1 MAAFAEM
8 GVMPEIA
15 QAVEEM
21 DWLLP
26 TDIQAESVPLILGG
40 GDVLMAAETGSG
52 KTGAFSIPV
61 IQIVYETLK
70 DQQEGKK
77 GRAAVKTGG
86 AVFNKWQ
93 MNPYDR
99 SPAFA
104 IGPDGL
110 CCQSREFKEWHG
122 CRSTRAVTKG
132 KYYYEVSCH
141 DQGLCRIGWST
152 AQAALDLGTDKFGFG
167 FGGTGKKSHNKQF
180 DSYGEEFTM
189 HDTIGCYI
197 DMDNG
202 HVSFSKNG
210 NDLGLAFEIPQNL
223 RRQPFFAS
231 CVLKNAEL
239 KFNFG
244 GEPFKNAPK
253 DGFVAVDQ
261 APDGHVV
268 KTTQTGSATVS
279 QVKSSSTAP
288 KALIVEPSKELAEQ
302 TLNNVNQFKKYVD
315 NPKLRELLII
325 GGVAAKEQ
333 LSILESGVDI
343 VVGTPGRLDDLIS
356 TGKLDL
362 SQVRFLVLDECDGLL
377 TAGYTDF
384 IMRVYNKIPQVTS
397 DGKRLQVIVCSAT
410 LHSFDVKKLSE
421 RIMHFPTW
429 VDLKGEDSVPE
440 TVHHVVVTVNP
451 KNDRL
456 WERLGKN
463 HIRTDEVHA
472 KDNTRPGANTAEM
485 WSEAI
490 KILKGE
496 YTIRAIKEHKMDQAI
511 IFCRTKIDCDN
522 MEQYLIAQG
531 GGELTIPATDEVH
544 AKDNT
549 RPGANT
555 AEMWSEAI
563 KILKGEYTIRAIKEH
578 KMDQAII
585 FCRTKIDCDNM
596 EQYLIAQGGGPDKKG
611 HQFSCVC
618 LHGDR
623 KPNERKYNLERFK
636 KKEVRFLVCT
646 DVAARGID
654 VHGVP
659 YDVAAR
665 GIDVHGVPYVINVT
679 LPDEKQNYVHRIGR
693 VGRAERM
700 GLAISLVAMEKEKV
714 WYHVCPNRGRGCYN
728 TRLKEEG
735 GCTIWYNEKEL
746 LGEIEDHLKCTI
758 TQCEPDIKVPVDEFD
773 GKVAYGQRRAAG
785 GGLYKGHVDILA
797 PTVQELANLER
808 EAQTSFLQLGYLPNQ
823 LFRAF

>member
-1 MAAFAEM
+1 MAAFSEM

-26 TDIQAESVPLILGG
+26 TDIQAESIPLILGG

-70 DQQEGKK
+70 DQMEGKK
-77 GRAAVKTGG
+77 GKATIKTGG
-86 AVFNKWQ
+86 A
-93 MNPYDR
+93 
-99 SPAFA
+99 A
-104 IGPDGL
+104 IGSDGL
-110 CCQSREFKEWHG
+110 CCQSREVKEWHG
-122 CRSTRAVTKG
+122 CRATRGVTKG

-141 DQGLCRIGWST
+141 DQGLCRVGWST
-152 AQAALDLGTDKFGFG
+152 MQASLDLGTDKFGFG

-189 HDTIGCYI
+189 HDTIGCYLDI
-197 DMDNG
+197 DKG
-202 HVSFSKNG
+202 QIKFSKNG
-210 NDLGLAFEIPQNL
+210 KDLGLAFEFPPHIRNQAL
-223 RRQPFFAS
+223 FAA

-244 GEPFKNAPK
+244 EEDFKFPPK
-253 DGFVAVDQ
+253 DGYIGLCK
-261 APDGHVV
+261 APDGNVV
-268 KTTQTGSATVS
+268 KSQHTGNAQVVQTQNLPN
-279 QVKSSSTAP
+279 AP
-288 KALIVEPSKELAEQ
+288 KALIVEPSRELAEQ
-302 TLNNVNQFKKYVD
+302 TLNNVKQFKKYID

-325 GGVAAKEQ
+325 GGVAARDQ
-333 LSILESGVDI
+333 LSVLEQGVDI
-343 VVGTPGRLDDLIS
+343 VVGTPGRLDDLVS
-356 TGKLDL
+356 TGKLNL
-362 SQVRFLVLDECDGLL
+362 SQVRFLVLDEADGLL
-377 TAGYTDF
+377 LQGYSDF
-384 IMRVYNKIPQVTS
+384 INRIHSQIPQITS

-421 RIMHFPTW
+421 KIMHFPTW

-440 TVHHVVVTVNP
+440 TVHHVVVLVNP
-451 KNDRL
+451 KTDKL

-472 KDNTRPGANTAEM
+472 KDNTRPGANTPEM

-496 YTIRAIKEHKMDQAI
+496 YTVRAIKEHKMDQAI

-522 MEQYLIAQG
+522 MEQYFIQ
-531 GGELTIPATDEVH
+531 
-544 AKDNT
+544 
-549 RPGANT
+549 
-555 AEMWSEAI
+555 
-563 KILKGEYTIRAIKEH
+563 
-578 KMDQAII
+578 
-585 FCRTKIDCDNM
+585 
-596 EQYLIAQGGGPDKKG
+596 QGGGPDRKG

-623 KPNERKYNLERFK
+623 KPQERKQNLERFK
-636 KKEVRFLVCT
+636 RGDVRFLICT

-654 VHGVP
+654 
-659 YDVAAR
+659 
-665 GIDVHGVPYVINVT
+665 IHGVPYVINVT

-700 GLAISLVAMEKEKV
+700 GLAISLVAKEKEK
-714 WYHVCPNRGRGCYN
+714 
-728 TRLKEEG
+728 
-735 GCTIWYNEKEL
+735 L
-746 LGEIEDHLKCTI
+746 LGEIEEHLNCTI
-758 TQCEPDIKVPVDEFD
+758 SQVEPDIKVPVDDFD
-773 GKVAYGQRRAAG
+773 GKVTYGQKRALG

-797 PTVQELANLER
+797 PTVQELAALEK
-808 EAQTSFLQLGYLPNQ
+808 EAQTSFLHLGYLPNQ
-823 LFRAF
+823 LFRTF

>member
-1 MAAFAEM
+1 MLTWRLRARDLCEGVMRIGAKPKPQRKEASGYGKMTVSTDYTHAHTRTHTHARAVKNIPETLSGQELIQLQEFNSQTLQKEKRSGEMEEQVEEM

-26 TDIQAESVPLILGG
+26 TDIQAESIPLILGG
-40 GDVLMAAETGSG
+40 GDVLM
-52 KTGAFSIPV
+52 AFSIPV

-70 DQQEGKK
+70 DQEEGKK
-77 GRAAVKTGG
+77 GRSAAVKTGG
-86 AVFNKWQ
+86 A
-93 MNPYDR
+93 
-99 SPAFA
+99 
-104 IGPDGL
+104 
-110 CCQSREFKEWHG
+110 
-122 CRSTRAVTKG
+122 G

-152 AQAALDLGTDKFGFG
+152 SQAALDLGTDKFGFG

-197 DMDNG
+197 DLEKG
-202 HVSFSKNG
+202 HMSFSKNG
-210 NDLGLAFEIPQNL
+210 NDLGLAFEIPKNL
-223 RRQPFFAS
+223 MSQPFFAS

-244 GEPFKNAPK
+244 GEPFKNTPK
-253 DGFVAVDQ
+253 EGYIALDK

-279 QVKSSSTAP
+279 QVKTSSSAP

-302 TLNNVNQFKKYVD
+302 TLNNVNQFKKYVE

-325 GGVAAKEQ
+325 GGVAAKDQ
-333 LSILESGVDI
+333 LSVLESGVSVNVLIVLTVVEVDI

-377 TAGYTDF
+377 SAGYTDF
-384 IMRVYNKIPQVTS
+384 IMRVYSKIPQVTS

-421 RIMHFPTW
+421 KIMHFPTW

-440 TVHHVVVTVNP
+440 TVHHVVVPVSP
-451 KNDRL
+451 KTDKL
-456 WERLGKN
+456 WEKLGKN

-522 MEQYLIAQG
+522 MEQ
-531 GGELTIPATDEVH
+531 H
-544 AKDNT
+544 
-549 RPGANT
+549 
-555 AEMWSEAI
+555 
-563 KILKGEYTIRAIKEH
+563 
-578 KMDQAII
+578 
-585 FCRTKIDCDNM
+585 
-596 EQYLIAQGGGPDKKG
+596 LIAQGGGPDKKG

-636 KKEVRFLVCT
+636 KKDVRFLICT

-654 VHGVP
+654 
-659 YDVAAR
+659 
-665 GIDVHGVPYVINVT
+665 IHGVPYVINVT

-693 VGRAERM
+693 
-700 GLAISLVAMEKEKV
+700 V

-746 LGEIEDHLKCTI
+746 LGEIEEHLKCTI
-758 TQCEPDIKVPVDEFD
+758 TQCEHDIKVPLDEFD
-773 GKVAYGQRRAAG
+773 GKVTYGQRRAAA

-808 EAQTSFLQLGYLPNQ
+808 EAQTSFLQLGFLPNQ
-823 LFRAF
+823 LFKAF

>member
-1 MAAFAEM
+1 MAAYSEL
-8 GVMPEIA
+8 GVMAEIA

-26 TDIQAESVPLILGG
+26 TDIQAESIPLILGG

-52 KTGAFSIPV
+52 KTGAFSIPL

-70 DQQEGKK
+70 DLQEGKK
-77 GRAAVKTGG
+77 GRGAVKTGG

-104 IGPDGL
+104 IGPDGM

-122 CRSTRAVTKG
+122 CRSTKAVRKG
-132 KYYYEVSCH
+132 KYYYEVTCH
-141 DQGLCRIGWST
+141 DQGLCRVGWST
-152 AQAALDLGTDKFGFG
+152 GQASLDLGTDKDGFG

-189 HDTIGCYI
+189 HDVVGCYI
-197 DMDNG
+197 DMDKG
-202 HVSFSKNG
+202 QLSFSKNG
-210 NDLGLAFEIPQNL
+210 TDLGLAFEIPPPL
-223 RRQPFFAS
+223 KTQPFFAS

-244 GEPFKNAPK
+244 NEPFKNQPK
-253 DGFVAVDQ
+253 EGFIALSQ

-268 KTTQTGSATVS
+268 KSSQTGSAKVS
-279 QVKSSSTAP
+279 EVKSGSNAP
-288 KALIVEPSKELAEQ
+288 RALIIEPSKELAEQ
-302 TLNNVNQFKKYVD
+302 TLNNVNQFKKYVE
-315 NPKLRELLII
+315 NPKLRDLLII
-325 GGVAAKEQ
+325 GGVAAKDQ
-333 LSILESGVDI
+333 LSVLESGVDI

-356 TGKLDL
+356 TKKLDL

-384 IMRVYNKIPQVTS
+384 IMRVYNQIPQVTS

-410 LHSFDVKKLSE
+410 LHSFEVKKLSE
-421 RIMHFPTW
+421 KIMHFPTW

-440 TVHHVVVTVNP
+440 TVHHVVVPVKP
-451 KNDRL
+451 KIDKL
-456 WERLGKN
+456 WEKPGKN

-472 KDNTRPGANTAEM
+472 KDDTRPGANSPEM

-490 KILKGE
+490 KVLKGE
-496 YTIRAIKEHKMDQAI
+496 YTLRAIKEHNMDQAI

-522 MEQYLIAQG
+522 MEEYF
-531 GGELTIPATDEVH
+531 
-544 AKDNT
+544 
-549 RPGANT
+549 
-555 AEMWSEAI
+555 I
-563 KILKGEYTIRAIKEH
+563 KH
-578 KMDQAII
+578 
-585 FCRTKIDCDNM
+585 
-596 EQYLIAQGGGPDKKG
+596 GGGPDKKG
-611 HQFSCVC
+611 HQLSCVC

-623 KPNERKYNLERFK
+623 KPNERKNNLEIFK
-636 KKEVRFLVCT
+636 KQEVKFLICT

-654 VHGVP
+654 I
-659 YDVAAR
+659 R
-665 GIDVHGVPYVINVT
+665 GVPYVINVT

-693 VGRAERM
+693 VGRADRM
-700 GLAISLVAMEKEKV
+700 GLAISLVAMDKEKV
-714 WYHVCPNRGRGCYN
+714 WYHSCPSRGKSCNN
-728 TRLKEEG
+728 TRLKENG

-746 LGEIEDHLKCTI
+746 LSEIEEHLKCTI

-773 GKVAYGQRRAAG
+773 GKVTYGQRRATG

-797 PTVQELANLER
+797 PTVRELANLER
-808 EAQTSFLQLGYLPNQ
+808 EAQTSFLKLCYLPNQ
-823 LFRAF
+823 LFKAF

>member
-1 MAAFAEM
+1 MAAFSEM

-26 TDIQAESVPLILGG
+26 TDIQAESIPLILGG

-70 DQQEGKK
+70 DQMEGKK
-77 GRAAVKTGG
+77 GKATIKTGG
-86 AVFNKWQ
+86 AVLNKWQ

-99 SPAFA
+99 GSAFA
-104 IGPDGL
+104 IGSDGL
-110 CCQSREFKEWHG
+110 CCQSREIKEWHG
-122 CRSTRAVTKG
+122 CRATRGVTKG

-141 DQGLCRIGWST
+141 DQGLCRVGWST
-152 AQAALDLGTDKFGFG
+152 MQASLDLGTDKFGFG

-189 HDTIGCYI
+189 HDTIGCYLDTEKGQI
-197 DMDNG
+197 K
-202 HVSFSKNG
+202 FSKNG
-210 NDLGLAFEIPQNL
+210 KDLGLAFDIPPHIRNQAL
-223 RRQPFFAS
+223 FAA

-244 GEPFKNAPK
+244 EEDFKFPPK
-253 DGFVAVDQ
+253 DGYVGLCK
-261 APDGHVV
+261 APEGSVV
-268 KTTQTGSATVS
+268 KS
-279 QVKSSSTAP
+279 QHSGNAQVVQAQNLPNAP
-288 KALIVEPSKELAEQ
+288 KALIVEPSRELAEQ
-302 TLNNVNQFKKYVD
+302 TLNNVKQFKKYVD

-325 GGVAAKEQ
+325 GGVAARDQ
-333 LSILESGVDI
+333 LSVLEQGVDI

-356 TGKLDL
+356 TGKINL
-362 SQVRFLVLDECDGLL
+362 SQVRFLVLDEADGLL
-377 TAGYTDF
+377 LQGYSDF
-384 IMRVYNKIPQVTS
+384 INRIHSQIPQITS

-421 RIMHFPTW
+421 KIMHFPTW

-440 TVHHVVVTVNP
+440 TVHHVVVPVNP
-451 KNDRL
+451 KTDKL

-472 KDNTRPGANTAEM
+472 KDNTRPGANTPEM

-496 YTIRAIKEHKMDQAI
+496 YTVRAIKEHKMDQAI

-522 MEQYLIAQG
+522 MEQYFIQQG
-531 GGELTIPATDEVH
+531 GGSFRGALCERKQWTVLYLFRIVLEWMDHAPKFEPVLIGRDINSHVSVCMVIENLKKESKTWKDLSVPKCTETIQGELS
-544 AKDNT
+544 AKDLLNL
-549 RPGANT
+549 AQHF
-555 AEMWSEAI
+555 I
-563 KILKGEYTIRAIKEH
+563 KALFLQR
-578 KMDQAII
+578 
-585 FCRTKIDCDNM
+585 
-596 EQYLIAQGGGPDKKG
+596 
-611 HQFSCVC
+611 
-618 LHGDR
+618 GD
-623 KPNERKYNLERFK
+623 
-636 KKEVRFLVCT
+636 VRFLICT

-654 VHGVP
+654 
-659 YDVAAR
+659 
-665 GIDVHGVPYVINVT
+665 IHGVPYVINVT

-700 GLAISLVAMEKEKV
+700 GLAISLVAKEKEKV
-714 WYHVCPNRGRGCYN
+714 WYHVCSSRGKGCYN

-735 GCTIWYNEKEL
+735 GCTIWYNEMQL
-746 LGEIEDHLKCTI
+746 LGEIEEHLNCTI
-758 TQCEPDIKVPVDEFD
+758 AQVEPDIKVPVDDFD
-773 GKVAYGQRRAAG
+773 GKVTYGQKRALG

-797 PTVQELANLER
+797 PTVQELAALEK
-808 EAQTSFLQLGYLPNQ
+808 EAQTSFLHLGYLPNQ
-823 LFRAF
+823 LFRTF

>member
-1 MAAFAEM
+1 MAAFSEM

-26 TDIQAESVPLILGG
+26 TDIQAESIPLILGG

-70 DQQEGKK
+70 DQQEGKR
-77 GRAAVKTGG
+77 GRASVKTGG
-86 AVFNKWQ
+86 AVMNKWQ

-99 SPAFA
+99 STAFA
-104 IGPDGL
+104 IGADGM

-122 CRSTRAVTKG
+122 CRSTKGVTKG

-141 DQGLCRIGWST
+141 DQGLCRVGWST
-152 AQAALDLGTDKFGFG
+152 AKAALDLGTDKYGFG

-189 HDTIGCYI
+189 HDTIGCCL
-197 DMDNG
+197 DLDKG
-202 HVSFSKNG
+202 HLSFCKNG
-210 NDLGLAFEIPQNL
+210 KDLGLAFETPQQLKNE
-223 RRQPFFAS
+223 PFFAA

-244 GEPFKNAPK
+244 EEDFKSTPPE
-253 DGFVAVDQ
+253 GFTPLCQ
-261 APDGHVV
+261 ASEKYCV
-268 KTTQTGSATVS
+268 KSSQSGTAQVS
-279 QVKSSSTAP
+279 QVKNMANAP

-302 TLNNVNQFKKYVD
+302 TLNNVNQFKKYVE
-315 NPKLRELLII
+315 NPQLRDLLIM

-333 LSILESGVDI
+333 LSVLEQGVDI

-356 TGKLDL
+356 TGKLSL

-377 TAGYTDF
+377 SAGYTDF
-384 IMRVYNKIPQVTS
+384 IMRIYNQIPQITS

-421 RIMHFPTW
+421 KIMHFPTW

-440 TVHHVVVTVNP
+440 TVHHVVVPVNP
-451 KNDRL
+451 KIDRL

-463 HIRTDEVHA
+463 AIQTDEVHL
-472 KDNTRPGANTAEM
+472 KDNTRPGGSTPEM

-496 YTIRAIKEHKMDQAI
+496 YVVRAIKEHKMDQAI

-522 MEQYLIAQG
+522 LEQ
-531 GGELTIPATDEVH
+531 H
-544 AKDNT
+544 F
-549 RPGANT
+549 
-555 AEMWSEAI
+555 I
-563 KILKGEYTIRAIKEH
+563 K
-578 KMDQAII
+578 
-585 FCRTKIDCDNM
+585 
-596 EQYLIAQGGGPDKKG
+596 QGGGPDRKG
-611 HQFSCVC
+611 HQYSCVC

-636 KKEVRFLVCT
+636 KQEVKFLICT

-654 VHGVP
+654 I
-659 YDVAAR
+659 R
-665 GIDVHGVPYVINVT
+665 GVPYVINVT

-700 GLAISLVAMEKEKV
+700 GLAISMVAMEKEKV
-714 WYHVCPNRGRGCYN
+714 WYHVCASRGKGC
-728 TRLKEEG
+728 TKTWLKEDG

-746 LGEIEDHLKCTI
+746 LSDIEEHLKCTI
-758 TQCEPDIKVPVDEFD
+758 TQCEPDIKVPLDEFD
-773 GKVAYGQRRAAG
+773 GKVTYGQRRATG
-785 GGLYKGHVDILA
+785 GGMYKGHVDVLA

-808 EAQTSFLQLGYLPNQ
+808 EAQTSFLHLGYLPNQ

>member
-1 MAAFAEM
+1 MAAFSM

-21 DWLLP
+21 DWLP
-26 TDIQAESVPLILGG
+26 TDIQAESIPLILGG

-70 DQQEGKK
+70 DQQEGKT
-77 GRAAVKTGG
+77 GRASIKTGG
-86 AVFNKWQ
+86 AFNNWQ

-99 SPAFA
+99 SPAF

-122 CRSTRAVTKG
+122 CRSTKGVTKR
-132 KYYYEVSCH
+132 YYYEVSCS
-141 DQGLCRIGWST
+141 DQGLCRVGWST
-152 AQAALDLGTDKFGFG
+152 SQAALDLTDKYGFG
-167 FGGTGKKSHNKQF
+167 FGGTGKKSNNKQF

-189 HDTIGCYI
+189 HDTIGCYLDLEKNQI
-197 DMDNG
+197 
-202 HVSFSKNG
+202 SYSKN

-223 RRQPFFAS
+223 RNQAFFAS

-244 GEPFKNAPK
+244 GEDFKHPPRS
-253 DGFVAVDQ
+253 GFVALDK
-261 APDGHVV
+261 APDGHTV
-268 KTTQTGSATVS
+268 KSSHTTAKVS
-279 QVKSSSTAP
+279 QVRASSNSP
-288 KALIVEPSKELAEQ
+288 KALILEPSKELAEQ
-302 TLNNVNQFKKYVD
+302 TLNNVKQFKKYVD
-315 NPKLRELLII
+315 NPKLELLII

-333 LSILESGVDI
+333 LAVLEQGVDI

-356 TGKLDL
+356 TGKLSL

-377 TAGYTDF
+377 SAGYTDF
-384 IMRVYNKIPQVTS
+384 INRIHNQIPQVTS

-440 TVHHVVVTVNP
+440 TVHHVVVPVNP
-451 KNDRL
+451 KTDRQ
-456 WERLGKN
+456 WERLGKA
-463 HIRTDEVHA
+463 HTDEVHA
-472 KDNTRPGANTAEM
+472 KDNIRPGANTPM

-490 KILKGE
+490 KLLKGE
-496 YTIRAIKEHKMDQAI
+496 YTVRAIKEHKMDQAI

-522 MEQYLIAQG
+522 MEQYFIQ
-531 GGELTIPATDEVH
+531 
-544 AKDNT
+544 
-549 RPGANT
+549 
-555 AEMWSEAI
+555 
-563 KILKGEYTIRAIKEH
+563 
-578 KMDQAII
+578 Q
-585 FCRTKIDCDNM
+585 
-596 EQYLIAQGGGPDKKG
+596 GGPDNKG

-623 KPNERKYNLERFK
+623 KPNERKNNLERFK
-636 KKEVRFLVCT
+636 RKEVRLLICT

-654 VHGVP
+654 ISGVP
-659 YDVAAR
+659 Y
-665 GIDVHGVPYVINVT
+665 
-679 LPDEKQNYVHRIGR
+679 
-693 VGRAERM
+693 M
-700 GLAISLVAMEKEKV
+700 GLALSLVAMEKEKV
-714 WYHVCPNRGRGCYN
+714 WYHVCANRGRGCYN
-728 TRLKEEG
+728 TRLKEDG

-746 LGEIEDHLKCTI
+746 LSEIEEHLKCTI
-758 TQCEPDIKVPVDEFD
+758 TQCGTDIKVPVDEFD
-773 GKVAYGQRRAAG
+773 GKVTYGQRKALG
-785 GGLYKGHVDILA
+785 GNYKGHVDALA

-808 EAQTSFLQLGYLPNQ
+808 EAQTSFLHLGYLPNQ

>member
-1 MAAFAEM
+1 LAMFSPQM

-26 TDIQAESVPLILGG
+26 TDIQAESIPLILGG

-77 GRAAVKTGG
+77 GRSAVKTGG

-122 CRSTRAVTKG
+122 CRSTKAVTKG
-132 KYYYEVSCH
+132 KYYYEVTCS
-141 DQGLCRIGWST
+141 DQGLCRVGWST
-152 AQAALDLGTDKFGFG
+152 AQASLDLGTDKYGFG

-197 DMDNG
+197 DPDKG
-202 HVSFSKNG
+202 QVSFSKNG
-210 NDLGLAFEIPQNL
+210 NDLGLAFEIPPQLKN
-223 RRQPFFAS
+223 QAFFAS

-244 GEPFKNAPK
+244 DEPFKNQPK
-253 DGFVAVDQ
+253 DGYVALSQ
-261 APDGHVV
+261 ASDGHVV
-268 KTTQTGSATVS
+268 KSSQTGDAKVS
-279 QVKSSSTAP
+279 QVKSSSNAP
-288 KALIVEPSKELAEQ
+288 RALIIEPSKELAEQ

-315 NPKLRELLII
+315 NPKLRDLLII

-384 IMRVYNKIPQVTS
+384 IMRIYNQIPQVTS

-421 RIMHFPTW
+421 KIMHFPTW

-440 TVHHVVVTVNP
+440 TVHHVVVPVNP
-451 KNDRL
+451 KKDRI
-456 WERLGKN
+456 WEKLGKN
-463 HIRTDEVHA
+463 HIR
-472 KDNTRPGANTAEM
+472 
-485 WSEAI
+485 
-490 KILKGE
+490 
-496 YTIRAIKEHKMDQAI
+496 
-511 IFCRTKIDCDN
+511 
-522 MEQYLIAQG
+522 
-531 GGELTIPATDEVH
+531 
-544 AKDNT
+544 
-549 RPGANT
+549 
-555 AEMWSEAI
+555 
-563 KILKGEYTIRAIKEH
+563 
-578 KMDQAII
+578 
-585 FCRTKIDCDNM
+585 
-596 EQYLIAQGGGPDKKG
+596 
-611 HQFSCVC
+611 
-618 LHGDR
+618 
-623 KPNERKYNLERFK
+623 
-636 KKEVRFLVCT
+636 
-646 DVAARGID
+646 
-654 VHGVP
+654 
-659 YDVAAR
+659 
-665 GIDVHGVPYVINVT
+665 
-679 LPDEKQNYVHRIGR
+679 
-693 VGRAERM
+693 
-700 GLAISLVAMEKEKV
+700 
-714 WYHVCPNRGRGCYN
+714 
-728 TRLKEEG
+728 
-735 GCTIWYNEKEL
+735 
-746 LGEIEDHLKCTI
+746 KC
-758 TQCEPDIKVPVDEFD
+758 
-773 GKVAYGQRRAAG
+773 GQRPLR
-785 GGLYKGHVDILA
+785 
-797 PTVQELANLER
+797 
-808 EAQTSFLQLGYLPNQ
+808 F
-823 LFRAF
+823 

>member
-1 MAAFAEM
+1 MAAFGEM

-77 GRAAVKTGG
+77 GKAAVKTGSS
-86 AVFNKWQ
+86 VLTKWQ

-104 IGPDGL
+104 ISADGF
-110 CCQSREFKEWHG
+110 CCQSREVKEWHG
-122 CRSTRAVTKG
+122 CRTTKAVTKG

-141 DQGLCRIGWST
+141 DQGLCRVGWST
-152 AQAALDLGTDKFGFG
+152 GQASLDLGTDRHGFG

-189 HDTIGCYI
+189 HDVIGCYL
-197 DMDNG
+197 DLDNG
-202 HVSFSKNG
+202 YVSFSKNG
-210 NDLGLAFEIPQNL
+210 KDLGLAFEIPQNL
-223 RRQPFFAS
+223 KNQPFFAA

-239 KFNFG
+239 QFNFG
-244 GEPFKNAPK
+244 GESFKNAPK
-253 DGFVAVDQ
+253 QGFNALDK
-261 APDGHVV
+261 APEGHVAKST
-268 KTTQTGSATVS
+268 KTGTAQVS
-279 QVKSSSTAP
+279 QVKDMSNAP
-288 KALIVEPSKELAEQ
+288 KALIIEPSKELAEQ
-302 TLNNVNQFKKYVD
+302 TLNNVNQFKKYV
-315 NPKLRELLII
+315 NSPKVRELLVI

-333 LSILESGVDI
+333 LSVLEQGVDI

-356 TGKLDL
+356 TGKLNL

-377 TAGYTDF
+377 SAGYLDF
-384 IMRVYNKIPQVTS
+384 IMRIYNQIPQVTS

-421 RIMHFPTW
+421 KIMHFPTW

-440 TVHHVVVTVNP
+440 TVHHVVVLVNP
-451 KNDRL
+451 KTDRT
-456 WERLGKN
+456 WEKLGQN
-463 HIRTDEVHA
+463 HIQTDEVHA
-472 KDNTRPGANTAEM
+472 KDNTRPGAHTPEM

-490 KILKGE
+490 KVLKGE
-496 YTIRAIKEHKMDQAI
+496 YTVKAIKEHKMDQAI
-511 IFCRTKIDCDN
+511 VFCRTKIDCDN
-522 MEQYLIAQG
+522 MEQYLIK
-531 GGELTIPATDEVH
+531 H
-544 AKDNT
+544 
-549 RPGANT
+549 
-555 AEMWSEAI
+555 
-563 KILKGEYTIRAIKEH
+563 
-578 KMDQAII
+578 
-585 FCRTKIDCDNM
+585 
-596 EQYLIAQGGGPDKKG
+596 GGGPDKKG

-623 KPNERKYNLERFK
+623 KPQERKYNLERFK
-636 KKEVRFLVCT
+636 KREVKFLICT

-654 VHGVP
+654 V
-659 YDVAAR
+659 R
-665 GIDVHGVPYVINVT
+665 GVPYVINVT

-700 GLAISLVAMEKEKV
+700 GLAISFVATEKEKV
-714 WYHVCPNRGRGCYN
+714 WYHVCQSRGRGCYN
-728 TRLKEEG
+728 TRLKESG

-746 LGEIEDHLKCTI
+746 LAEIEDHLNCVI

-773 GKVAYGQRRAAG
+773 GKVTYGQRRAAG
-785 GGLYKGHVDILA
+785 GGQYKGHVEALA
-797 PTVQELANLER
+797 PTVQELSALER
-808 EAQTSFLQLGYLPNQ
+808 EAQTSFLHLGYLPNQ
-823 LFRAF
+823 LFRSF

>member
-1 MAAFAEM
+1 MAAFSEM

-15 QAVEEM
+15 QAVEEL

-26 TDIQAESVPLILGG
+26 TDIQAESIPLILGG

-52 KTGAFSIPV
+52 KTGAFSMPV

-70 DQQEGKK
+70 DEQEGKT
-77 GRAAVKTGG
+77 GRASIKTGG
-86 AVFNKWQ
+86 TIFNNWQ

-122 CRSTRAVTKG
+122 CRSTKGVTKG
-132 KYYYEVSCH
+132 KYYYEVTCH

-152 AQAALDLGTDKFGFG
+152 SQAALDLGTDKYGFG
-167 FGGTGKKSHNKQF
+167 FGGTGKKSNNKQF

-189 HDTIGCYI
+189 HDTIGCYL
-197 DMDNG
+197 DVDKGQM
-202 HVSFSKNG
+202 SFSKNG
-210 NDLGLAFEIPQNL
+210 NDLGVAFEIPQQL
-223 RRQPFFAS
+223 RSQPFFAS

-244 GEPFKNAPK
+244 GEDFKNAPK
-253 DGFVAVDQ
+253 SGFVAMDQ
-261 APDGHVV
+261 APEGHAV
-268 KTTQTGSATVS
+268 KSTQAGSAKVS
-279 QVKSSSTAP
+279 QVKATSNSP
-288 KALIVEPSKELAEQ
+288 KALIIEPSKELAEQ
-302 TLNNVNQFKKYVD
+302 TLNN
-315 NPKLRELLII
+315 
-325 GGVAAKEQ
+325 
-333 LSILESGVDI
+333 VDI

-356 TGKLDL
+356 TGKLSL

-377 TAGYTDF
+377 SAGYTDF
-384 IMRVYNKIPQVTS
+384 INRIHNQIPQVTS

-440 TVHHVVVTVNP
+440 SVHHVVVPVNP

-463 HIRTDEVHA
+463 HVRTDEVHA
-472 KDNTRPGANTAEM
+472 KDNTRPGANSAEM

-490 KILKGE
+490 KMLKGE
-496 YTIRAIKEHKMDQAI
+496 YTVRAIKEHKMDQAI

-522 MEQYLIAQG
+522 MEQYFIQQG
-531 GGELTIPATDEVH
+531 G
-544 AKDNT
+544 
-549 RPGANT
+549 
-555 AEMWSEAI
+555 
-563 KILKGEYTIRAIKEH
+563 
-578 KMDQAII
+578 
-585 FCRTKIDCDNM
+585 
-596 EQYLIAQGGGPDKKG
+596 
-611 HQFSCVC
+611 
-618 LHGDR
+618 
-623 KPNERKYNLERFK
+623 
-636 KKEVRFLVCT
+636 
-646 DVAARGID
+646 
-654 VHGVP
+654 
-659 YDVAAR
+659 
-665 GIDVHGVPYVINVT
+665 VINVT

-714 WYHVCPNRGRGCYN
+714 WYHVCANRGRGCYN
-728 TRLKEEG
+728 TRLKEDG
-735 GCTIWYNEKEL
+735 GCTIWYKEKEL
-746 LGEIEDHLKCTI
+746 LSDIEEHLKCTV
-758 TQCEPDIKVPVDEFD
+758 TQCEPDIKVPLDDFD
-773 GKVAYGQRRAAG
+773 GKVTYGQRKALG
-785 GGLYKGHVDILA
+785 GGNYKGHVDALA
-797 PTVQELANLER
+797 PTVLELANLER
-808 EAQTSFLQLGYLPNQ
+808 EAQSSFLHLGYMPNQ

>member
-1 MAAFAEM
+1 MAAFGEM

-26 TDIQAESVPLILGG
+26 TDIQAESIPLILGG
-40 GDVLMAAETGSG
+40 GDVLMVRSLSR
-52 KTGAFSIPV
+52 AFSIPV

-77 GRAAVKTGG
+77 GRSAVKTGG

-122 CRSTRAVTKG
+122 CRSTKAVTKG
-132 KYYYEVSCH
+132 KIHFYFTTSLHC
-141 DQGLCRIGWST
+141 S
-152 AQAALDLGTDKFGFG
+152 
-167 FGGTGKKSHNKQF
+167 KSHNKQF

-197 DMDNG
+197 DPDKG
-202 HVSFSKNG
+202 QVSFSKNG
-210 NDLGLAFEIPQNL
+210 NDLGLAFEIPSQLKN
-223 RRQPFFAS
+223 QGFFAS

-244 GEPFKNAPK
+244 DEPFKNQPK
-253 DGFVAVDQ
+253 DGYVALSQ
-261 APDGHVV
+261 ASDGHVV
-268 KTTQTGSATVS
+268 KSSQTGSAKVS
-279 QVKSSSTAP
+279 QVKSSSNAP
-288 KALIVEPSKELAEQ
+288 RALIIEPSKELAEQ

-315 NPKLRELLII
+315 NPKLRDLLII

-384 IMRVYNKIPQVTS
+384 IMRIYNQIPQVTS

-421 RIMHFPTW
+421 KIMHFPTW

-440 TVHHVVVTVNP
+440 TVHHVVVPVNP
-451 KNDRL
+451 KKDRI
-456 WERLGKN
+456 WEKLGKN

-472 KDNTRPGANTAEM
+472 KDDTRPGANTSEM

-496 YTIRAIKEHKMDQAI
+496 YAIRAIKEHKMDQAI

-522 MEQYLIAQG
+522 MEQYF
-531 GGELTIPATDEVH
+531 
-544 AKDNT
+544 
-549 RPGANT
+549 
-555 AEMWSEAI
+555 I
-563 KILKGEYTIRAIKEH
+563 K
-578 KMDQAII
+578 
-585 FCRTKIDCDNM
+585 
-596 EQYLIAQGGGPDKKG
+596 QGGGPDKKG
-611 HQFSCVC
+611 HPFSCVC

-623 KPNERKYNLERFK
+623 KPNERKYNLEQFK
-636 KKEVRFLVCT
+636 KQEVKFLICT

-654 VHGVP
+654 I
-659 YDVAAR
+659 R
-665 GIDVHGVPYVINVT
+665 GVPYVINVT

-693 VGRAERM
+693 VGRADRM

-714 WYHVCPNRGRGCYN
+714 WYHVCASRGKSCYN
-728 TRLKEEG
+728 TRLKENG

-746 LGEIEDHLKCTI
+746 LSEIEEHLKCTI

-773 GKVAYGQRRAAG
+773 GKVTYGQRRTAG
-785 GGLYKGHVDILA
+785 GGFYKGHVDILA
-797 PTVQELANLER
+797 PTVRELANLER
-808 EAQTSFLQLGYLPNQ
+808 EAQTSFLHLSYLPNQ
-823 LFRAF
+823 LFKAF

>member
-1 MAAFAEM
+1 MAAFGEM

-26 TDIQAESVPLILGG
+26 TDIQAESIPLILGG

-77 GRAAVKTGG
+77 GRTAVKTGG

-122 CRSTRAVTKG
+122 CRSTKAVIKG
-132 KYYYEVSCH
+132 KYYYEVACH
-141 DQGLCRIGWST
+141 DQGLCRVGWST
-152 AQAALDLGTDKFGFG
+152 SQASLDLGTDKYGFG
-167 FGGTGKKSHNKQF
+167 FGGTGKKSNNKQF

-189 HDTIGCYI
+189 HDTVGCYL
-197 DMDNG
+197 DLDKG
-202 HVSFSKNG
+202 HMSFSKNG
-210 NDLGLAFEIPQNL
+210 IDLGLAFEIPQQIKN
-223 RRQPFFAS
+223 QPFFAS

-244 GEPFKNAPK
+244 DEPFKNQPK
-253 DGFVAVDQ
+253 DGYVALKQ

-268 KTTQTGSATVS
+268 KSTQTGSAKVS
-279 QVKSSSTAP
+279 QVKSTSNAP
-288 KALIVEPSKELAEQ
+288 RALIIEPSKELAEQ
-302 TLNNVNQFKKYVD
+302 TFNNVSQFKKYVD
-315 NPKLRELLII
+315 DPKVRDLLII

-333 LSILESGVDI
+333 LSTLESGVDI

-356 TGKLDL
+356 TGNLDL

-377 TAGYTDF
+377 TAGHTDF
-384 IMRVYNKIPQVTS
+384 IMKVYNQIPQVTS

-410 LHSFDVKKLSE
+410 LHSFEVKKLSE
-421 RIMHFPTW
+421 KIMHFPTW

-440 TVHHVVVTVNP
+440 TVHHVVVPVSP
-451 KNDRL
+451 KTDKL
-456 WERLGKN
+456 WEKLKT

-472 KDNTRPGANTAEM
+472 KDDTRPGANTPEM

-496 YTIRAIKEHKMDQAI
+496 YTVRAIKEHKMDQAI

-522 MEQYLIAQG
+522 MEQYF
-531 GGELTIPATDEVH
+531 
-544 AKDNT
+544 
-549 RPGANT
+549 
-555 AEMWSEAI
+555 I
-563 KILKGEYTIRAIKEH
+563 K
-578 KMDQAII
+578 
-585 FCRTKIDCDNM
+585 
-596 EQYLIAQGGGPDKKG
+596 QGGGPDKKG
-611 HQFSCVC
+611 HQLSCVC

-636 KKEVRFLVCT
+636 KKEVKFLICT

-654 VHGVP
+654 
-659 YDVAAR
+659 
-665 GIDVHGVPYVINVT
+665 IHGVPYVINVT

-693 VGRAERM
+693 VGRADRM

-714 WYHVCPNRGRGCYN
+714 WYHVCANRGKGCYN
-728 TRLKEEG
+728 TKLKENG

-746 LGEIEDHLKCTI
+746 LSEIEEHLKCTI

-773 GKVAYGQRRAAG
+773 GKVTYGQRRAAG
-785 GGLYKGHVDILA
+785 GGMYKGHVDILA

-808 EAQTSFLQLGYLPNQ
+808 EAQTSFLHLGYLPNQ
-823 LFRAF
+823 LFKAF